1 MICGLLFYLVLFAA
15 LCYQLS
21 LVVLFSTQIIKR
33 AFAER
38 LHIMA
43 QSDIRHLSSL
53 DVKFAVH
60 SRLENVG
67 ILSTNRMR
75 DALAA
80 IYYALRKNNRV
91 FKHIPEVE
99 ELLKTWEEQCGE
111 LHGIL
116 DAISDEK
123 WQPMREGNG
132 KTLMCDLIGRW
143 QRDTQT
149 PTGTEVPAD
158 TEVFPEKEA
167 CPEDI
172 VHACCGDP
180 CCGWLADRCQCCGG
194 PIGKDGNCW
203 C

>member
-1 MICGLLFYLVLFAA
+1 
-15 LCYQLS
+15 
-21 LVVLFSTQIIKR
+21 
-33 AFAER
+33 
-38 LHIMA
+38 MA
-43 QSDIRHLSSL
+43 QSDTRPLSSL
-53 DVKFAVH
+53 DVKFAVR

-80 IYYALRKNNRV
+80 IHYALRKNNRV

-99 ELLKTWEEQCGE
+99 ELLKTWEKQCGE

-132 KTLMCDLIGRW
+132 KSLVCDLIGRW

-149 PTGTEVPAD
+149 PTDTEVPAD

-167 CPEDI
+167 CPVDTETFPETPEQAQIDSI
-172 VHACCGDP
+172 LQSGRSYRMMGVSNFPVCVDWGRRP
-180 CCGWLADRCQCCGG
+180 FYGQDRCQCCGG
-194 PIGKDGNCW
+194 PIGEDGNCW